1 VSYDAA
7 AQLVSTAA
15 IAITSSLGQPPVT
28 SSRVGSPPWVT
39 GLVAASS
46 CGESLDQ
53 RAGLTWLI
61 ARRRYP
67 SAAGTHLTAVGSS
80 AHSIHGKSHAPEF
93 LTSSAS
99 CGFTR
104 DRIRA
109 PLGYFCYAPVIVR
122 HGRGAAP
129 PRADLGTVRD
139 SAPSIGV
146 GAWTLGMG
154 ARTTF
159 RGGWRAI
166 VGSRSGELDT
176 SRI

>member
-1 VSYDAA
+1 VWGPR
-7 AQLVSTAA
+7 QGPFHL
-15 IAITSSLGQPPVT
+15 
-28 SSRVGSPPWVT
+28 RVGTAPGILHRQGPRILPCRAPGAEPP
-39 GLVAASS
+39 
-46 CGESLDQ
+46 C
-53 RAGLTWLI
+53 
-61 ARRRYP
+61 P
-67 SAAGTHLTAVGSS
+67 SHLTEVGSS

-109 PLGYFCYAPVIVR
+109 SLGYFCCAPAIVR
-122 HGRGAAP
+122 RGRGAAP
-129 PRADLGTVRD
+129 PQADLGTVRD
-139 SAPSIGV
+139 SASSI

-154 ARTTF
+154 ARTAF

-176 SRI
+176 SRICAVDS

>member
-1 VSYDAA
+1 LPHRRAGRA
-7 AQLVSTAA
+7 C
-15 IAITSSLGQPPVT
+15 
-28 SSRVGSPPWVT
+28 R
-39 GLVAASS
+39 
-46 CGESLDQ
+46 ESLDQ

-80 AHSIHGKSHAPEF
+80 AHLIHGKSHAPEF
-93 LTSSAS
+93 LMSSAS

-109 PLGYFCYAPVIVR
+109 PLGYFCCAPTIVR
-122 HGRGAAP
+122 RERGAAP

-139 SAPSIGV
+139 STPSI